1 MVARITQFSL
11 ESDLDVAAACS
22 AVTDHARGLG
32 LSLLACTKLVTAAS
46 ELARNTVVHG
56 GGGVMSLESVR
67 DGGREGLRLTFEDH
81 GPGIPDIER
90 ALEDGYSTGDGM
102 GLGLPGARRLVEEF
116 ELTSTV
122 GVGTRVTI
130 LWWKE

>member
-1 MVARITQFSL
+1 
-11 ESDLDVAAACS
+11 
-22 AVTDHARGLG
+22 
-32 LSLLACTKLVTAAS
+32 
-46 ELARNTVVHG
+46 
-56 GGGVMSLESVR
+56 
-67 DGGREGLRLTFEDH
+67 
-81 GPGIPDIER
+81 
-90 ALEDGYSTGDGM
+90 M